1 MHRWEFL
8 ESLWDFPAEPLAM
21 AADICN
27 SLWSI
32 GTSQIWWTLRS
43 RNRESAAHIGPN
55 RDISMANDAALRRGI
70 VVILKDCFGLS
81 AGANLGSHAEKLL
94 VSIQAGESEMV
105 LRMQVGKI
113 ERQYLRIVTDDTC
126 KEVVERVRKL
136 VSKNSN

>member
-1 MHRWEFL
+1 
-8 ESLWDFPAEPLAM
+8 
-21 AADICN
+21 
-27 SLWSI
+27 
-32 GTSQIWWTLRS
+32 
-43 RNRESAAHIGPN
+43 
-55 RDISMANDAALRRGI
+55 MANDAALRRGI